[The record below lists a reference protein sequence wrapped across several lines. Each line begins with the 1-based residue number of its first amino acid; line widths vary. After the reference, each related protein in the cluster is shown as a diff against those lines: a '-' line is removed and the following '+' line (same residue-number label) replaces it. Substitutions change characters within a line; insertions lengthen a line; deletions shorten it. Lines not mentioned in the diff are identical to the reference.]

1 MVMKSLCCGRT
12 LETNLQQ
19 TLLQWPRSKQR
30 TLAVSVYTGSGEGD
44 GVGHLQHKHMRG
56 SRFSHDIGTTPPRNA
71 LHLPLPSGAHDSR

>member
-1 MVMKSLCCGRT
+1 MVMKPLCCGKDT
-12 LETNLQQ
+12 CDKLAANV
-19 TLLQWPRSKQR
+19 LQWPRSKQR

-56 SRFSHDIGTTPPRNA
+56 LRFSHDIGTTPPRNA